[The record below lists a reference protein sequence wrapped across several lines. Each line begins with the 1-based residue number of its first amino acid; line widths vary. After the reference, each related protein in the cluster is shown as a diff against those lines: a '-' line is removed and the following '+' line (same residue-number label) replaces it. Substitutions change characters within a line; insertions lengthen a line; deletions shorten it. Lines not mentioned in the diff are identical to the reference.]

1 MTLLMTACAP
11 KERSEDNHIPEKGN
25 VSLTDWKM
33 EGDRLIFT
41 IGATVDDIDLDEI
54 YEEIYQEPTDATLD
68 AQNDYAMHW
77 GIKTDTP
84 FDEYFLI
91 SEIQEYQL

>member
-1 MTLLMTACAP
+1 MTACAP

-54 YEEIYQEPTDATLD
+54 YEEIYQ
-68 AQNDYAMHW
+68 
-77 GIKTDTP
+77 
-84 FDEYFLI
+84 
-91 SEIQEYQL
+91 